1 MFSKSFWLHLADIT
15 ICLVAL
21 RIILGWLW
29 AFPRLLRLLIT
40 LFLTV
45 GVVLLI
51 NFLQLPFAGVLVL
64 LLTVPATIIM
74 FLSFLPELSR
84 VYQTAIRG
92 NLFRGRVVQS
102 EETLSEVA
110 EALEQLAS
118 ERKGAILVF
127 PGVEDAEN
135 LISGGEEVDCSV
147 KRSLLRSVFD
157 PHCPRH
163 DGAVVLRNNR
173 MVRIGGVLP
182 LASAEGAEAAL
193 GTRHLAAI
201 GLSERTDADI
211 LVVSEERGTVSHARG
226 GDLRELHPLT
236 KEGLEDQ
243 LMDILGMRREQKRE
257 RSALIWSGVLWM
269 TALVLSVTG
278 SFVVQSL
285 RDKYLVETPV
295 LTGAEARVQF
305 VEVPKEYYV
314 DGLSAQ
320 NCILQLR
327 SPRNVPIPRNLAV
340 SVDLSRSAPGAV
352 SLNLSPEMVTGL
364 PKEMMVERIE
374 PPKLNFVLERSRT
387 LDILIEHGPVVGLA
401 KEWGVASIT
410 VEPNMIQAVV
420 RDRTWKTT
428 DRLRTLPIDLS
439 AVKQAGPVVIAS
451 QPLNIPASIEPSS
464 QANGRNVRLVIE
476 IVPRAQRAK

>member
-1 MFSKSFWLHLADIT
+1 MFPKFWLHLVDIA

-40 LFLTV
+40 LFLIV

-92 NLFRGRVVQS
+92 NLFRGRVIQS
-102 EETLSEVA
+102 KETLSEVA
-110 EALEQLAS
+110 EALEQLAH

-127 PGVEDAEN
+127 PGLQDAEN

-147 KRSLLRSVFD
+147 KRSILRSIFD
-157 PHCPRH
+157 PNCPRH

-182 LASAEGAEAAL
+182 LASAEGAEAQL
-193 GTRHLAAI
+193 GTRHLAAL
-201 GLSERTDADI
+201 GLSERSDADI

-226 GDLRELHPLT
+226 GELRELKPVS
-236 KEGLEDQ
+236 KEALEDQ
-243 LMDILGMRREQKRE
+243 LMDILGVRREQ
-257 RSALIWSGVLWM
+257 RSEKKAQAWSGVLWL
-269 TALVLSVTG
+269 TALALSVAG
-278 SFVVQSL
+278 SFVVQNL
-285 RDKYLVETPV
+285 REKYLVETPV
-295 LTGAEARVQF
+295 LTGAEARIQF

-314 DGLSAQ
+314 DNQSAQ
-320 NCILQLR
+320 SCILQLR
-327 SPRNVPIPRNLAV
+327 SPRNVPIPRSLAV
-340 SVDLSRSAPGAV
+340 SVDLSRTAPGAV

-364 PKEMMVERIE
+364 PKEMAVERID
-374 PPKLNFVLERSRT
+374 PPRLSFLLERSRT
-387 LDILIEHGPVVGLA
+387 MEISIEHGPVVGLP
-401 KEWGVASIT
+401 KEWGVASVT
-410 VEPNMIQAVV
+410 VFPNVLQAVV
-420 RDRTWKTT
+420 KDRAWKTA

-439 AVKQAGPVVIAS
+439 GVNSAGMVTIAA
-451 QPLNIPASIEPSS
+451 QPLNIPASIEPMP
-464 QANGRNVRLVIE
+464 QTNGRSVRVMVE
-476 IVPRAQRAK
+476 IVPKAQKVK